1 MGGIRKQYD
10 EEFKKNAVK
19 LSHASPRPVREIA
32 EDLGIHEN
40 VLYNWRRKYTAEGDK
55 TKYATLEEE
64 NRDLQ
69 RQLAEVKMERDML
82 KKRRPTSQKTKSKV
96 SIHPG
101 KSRISGREVG
111 QSVRNRTERLLCLA
125 QKTQRSGA
133 DGKKTEGKDQR
144 SI

>member
-1 MGGIRKQYD
+1 MEGAEKAPGNRRQNMGKFRKKYD

-19 LSHASPRPVREIA
+19 LSYASPKPVKEIA

-40 VLYNWRRKYTAEGDK
+40 LLYNWRRKYTADGDK

-82 KKRRPTSQKTKSKV
+82 KKAAAYFASHQK
-96 SIHPG
+96 
-101 KSRISGREVG
+101 
-111 QSVRNRTERLLCLA
+111 
-125 QKTQRSGA
+125 
-133 DGKKTEGKDQR
+133 
-144 SI
+144 